1 MTIKKYIDV
10 MDHAFF
16 RRELIDHKLLN
27 RDEKGIEY

>member
-1 MTIKKYIDV
+1 

-27 RDEKGIEY
+27 RDEKGIEYWIE